1 MPRAWRICK
10 ARHATQ
16 VSSGEGARLHGGRWT
31 SVGVRAVYAS
41 ESLSLAVLEVLAYVS
56 ADALANYSVFEIEIP
71 EDVVT
76 SLDPGSLPANWRDYP
91 APQAVQSIGDEWIHS
106 GQGVVLKVPSAIIVH
121 DSNYLFNPV
130 HEAFE
135 RIVFGD
141 LQPLEIDPRLIRG
154 APKK

>member
-10 ARHATQ
+10 ARHAAQ

-56 ADALANYSVFEIEIP
+56 ADALENYSVFEVEIP

-76 SLDPGSLPANWRDYP
+76 SLDPGSFPANWRDYP
-91 APQAVQSIGDEWIHS
+91 APRELQAIGDEWIHS
-106 GQGVVLKVPSAIIVH
+106 GRGVVLKVPSAIIVH
-121 DSNYLFNPV
+121 EYNYLINPV

-135 RIVFGD
+135 RIAFGD
-141 LQPLEIDPRLIRG
+141 QQPLEIDPRLIRG

>member
-1 MPRAWRICK
+1 MLRAWRICK
-10 ARHATQ
+10 SRHAAH

-56 ADALANYSVFEIEIP
+56 ADALRNYSVFEIEIP

-76 SLDPGSLPANWRDYP
+76 SLDSGSLPANWRDYP
-91 APQAVQSIGDEWIHS
+91 APQELQAIGDEWVRRGS
-106 GQGVVLKVPSAIIVH
+106 SVVLRAPSAIIVH
-121 DSNYLFNPV
+121 EFNYLINPV

-135 RIVFGD
+135 RIVFGG
-141 LQPLEIDPRLIRG
+141 QQALEIDPRLIRG

>member
-10 ARHATQ
+10 ARHAAQ

-56 ADALANYSVFEIEIP
+56 ADALANDSVFEIEIP

-91 APQAVQSIGDEWIHS
+91 APQELQAIGDEWIRRGPS
-106 GQGVVLKVPSAIIVH
+106 VVLRVPSAIIVH
-121 DSNYLFNPV
+121 EFNYLINPV

-135 RIVFGD
+135 RLAFGEQ
-141 LQPLEIDPRLIRG
+141 QPLEIDPRLIRG